1 LNKTAISLR
10 KTVKTPVHIGL
21 LYPFYL
27 LLNAEYLL
35 QVIKQADAIL
45 LIRFH

>member
-1 LNKTAISLR
+1 
-10 KTVKTPVHIGL
+10 VKTPVHIGL

-27 LLNAEYLL
+27 LLIDEYLL
-35 QVIKQADAIL
+35 QVIKQASIL

>member
-1 LNKTAISLR
+1 
-10 KTVKTPVHIGL
+10 VKTPVYIGL

-35 QVIKQADAIL
+35 KVIKQAAIL